1 MKKSLAVAC
10 LLSVFA
16 LSSFAQSPANNAGTR
31 LVAERDA
38 AYAKAHPA
46 VVKVNAPAIRHA
58 HKRHGHHH
66 RHTMRR
72 ATK

>member
-1 MKKSLAVAC
+1 MKKSIAVAC

-16 LSSFAQSPANNAGTR
+16 LSGFAQSPASDAGAR

-46 VVKVNAPAIRHA
+46 AMKHNAPAVRHA

-66 RHTMRR
+66 RHTVHG
-72 ATK
+72 AIK